1 MENYTMLCM
10 LEKTFACCTLLV
22 SQTVLKTVSKIFT
35 KCLKLLDGKTKNF
48 YVGFYR
54 LERLAVGNME
64 IIQDKRLFK
73 TFWELKKL

>member
-22 SQTVLKTVSKIFT
+22 SQTVLKTVSK
-35 KCLKLLDGKTKNF
+35 NF
-48 YVGFYR
+48 YKMLKIAGI
-54 LERLAVGNME
+54 LE

-73 TFWELKKL
+73 TFWELKKKTNKKSKTVAN